1 MRVTKVMKDYVEK
14 QMDEKRMVANKE
26 YRATYEARRKD
37 CTAEIKA
44 LVDEARRTA
53 DEILARYDMDTIESR
68 RDSSGYYSNEV
79 IRFFDQCIHNHKEFE
94 EIRDHERKLYDYQKE
109 ALERFYLECDLGCD
123 REKFFAMVEELGFE
137 GI

>member
-1 MRVTKVMKDYVEK
+1 MRVTRVMKDYVEK
-14 QMDEKRMVANKE
+14 QMDEKRLAANKE
-26 YRATYEARRKD
+26 YRTTYDDRRKA
-37 CTAEIKA
+37 CMAEIKV
-44 LVDEARRTA
+44 LVDEARRAA
-53 DEILARYDMDTIESR
+53 DEILAQYDMDTIEGR

-79 IRFFDQCIHNHKEFE
+79 IRFFDQCIHNQKEFE
-94 EIRDHERKLYDYQKE
+94 KIRDHERKLYDYQKE